1 MRHVKKARMLHI
13 LFFTVVIFLSSLAF
27 AQGGLAHFPFPPSL
41 SDEVRFW
48 KTVFGTYDRRQVLL
62 HDDKCLNVLYQVL
75 DFSKIGERKDLSPK
89 QKEEIIHAQVANV
102 REKITV
108 SLEHLA
114 QGVQREKLTPEEKYY
129 EKMFLSCSARR
140 KKPLSTEY
148 KGAQKRI
155 RVQVGQRSN
164 LQSAIAKSAQTLGDI
179 EAVFESY
186 GLPGE
191 LTALMFIESMFN
203 PKALSEIG
211 ASGLWQFMPR
221 IGKEYV
227 PMNSFWDGRNDPIH
241 ASDGAARLLKDLH
254 RRTGDWALAVNSY
267 HSGLGRIEKA
277 WKKLKTK
284 DIAVIIHEYD
294 DPAYGFW
301 SRNYYPEF
309 LAVAEILKRQKETF
323 GATENDLLEQY
334 DIVRTPDFLNLPEMA
349 GRLALDMKTLRRLNP
364 AIRSEVF
371 NGGLPLPPDYPLK
384 VPKGMGYPVALATGH
399 PP

>member
-1 MRHVKKARMLHI
+1 MLRL
-13 LFFTVVIFLSSLAF
+13 LFLVFIGFFFSPAPTHSSTYALK
-27 AQGGLAHFPFPPSL
+27 HFPSPPSL

-89 QKEEIIHAQVANV
+89 QKEEIIRTQVVNV

-114 QGVQREKLTPEEKYY
+114 QGVQQEKLTPEEKYY
-129 EKMFLSCSARR
+129 EKMFLSCSLRL
-140 KKPLSTEY
+140 KKPLSAEY
-148 KGAQKRI
+148 REAQNRI

-164 LQSAIAKSAQTLGDI
+164 LQSAIAKSTQTLGDI

-211 ASGLWQFMPR
+211 ASGLWQFMPK

-254 RRTGDWALAVNSY
+254 RRTGDWGLAVNSY

-309 LAVAEILKRQKETF
+309 LAVAEILKWQKETF
-323 GATENDLLEQY
+323 GTPENDLLEQY
-334 DIVRTPDFLNLPEMA
+334 DIVKTPDFLNLPEMA
-349 GRLALDMKTLRRLNP
+349 GRLAIDMKALRRLNP

-371 NGGLPLPPDYPLK
+371 NGGLPLPPGYPLK